1 MRNDRPRDRI
11 VHSGS
16 TQRCYKPGLTL
27 LSFSCFTNVFLL
39 IRIFSEMKTTLF
51 FLHAISCCWLAGA
64 TLSKTDAK
72 KPHKAEVEV
81 S

>member
-1 MRNDRPRDRI
+1 
-11 VHSGS
+11 
-16 TQRCYKPGLTL
+16 
-27 LSFSCFTNVFLL
+27 
-39 IRIFSEMKTTLF
+39 MKTTLF
-51 FLHAISCCWLAGA
+51 LLHAISCYWLAGA